1 MSDVYDYNGL
11 ATSLDKEGMIGYT
24 RNFVDDLKAAISAD
38 IGLSSDCDWN
48 GVICLGMG
56 GSGAG
61 GSFLA
66 SLSYRYAGLPFI
78 SWKDYDLPNWWG
90 PDWLVLAT
98 SYSGNTEETI
108 SGIRLA
114 LEGGGTV
121 IGISSGGSLQ
131 EMVDGHEE
139 AAWVEV
145 PGGQPPR
152 SAFGHLF
159 GAQLNVCWSLGLL
172 PRPDSDDLT
181 GMFERLSTASRDS
194 DFLNGGEMAT
204 QIASSLKGRQLGI
217 ISTPALAS
225 VGIRFVNQ
233 CNENAGSFA
242 RGVTIPEMH
251 HNEVVAWDSPG
262 VKEGQA
268 IIMLVWNGVHERV
281 AHRVEWTAEALDVDI
296 AWRIDCEGDMLEA
309 MLHGAHMTDWISLA
323 LALLNGKDPTS
334 IGPISALKEHLGAI
348 E

>member
-1 MSDVYDYNGL
+1 MSDDTDYAKL
-11 ATSLDKEGMIGYT
+11 ASNLDTEDMIGYT
-24 RNFVDDLKAAISAD
+24 RKFVDDLEAAMAID
-38 IGLSSDCDWN
+38 VELFSDGDWN

-66 SLSYRYAGLPFI
+66 SLSDRYAGLPFV

-98 SYSGNTEETI
+98 SYSGNTEETL
-108 SGIRLA
+108 SGVRLA

-131 EMVDGHEE
+131 KMVDGNEE

-145 PGGQPPR
+145 PSGQPPR

-159 GAQLNVCWSLGLL
+159 GAQLNICWSLGLL
-172 PRPDSDDLT
+172 PRPDADELSE
-181 GMFERLSTASRDS
+181 MFERLSEASRDS
-194 DFLNGGEMAT
+194 DFLNGGKMAT
-204 QIASSLKGRQLGI
+204 QIASSLKGRELGV

-233 CNENAGSFA
+233 CNENAGSLA

-262 VKEGQA
+262 ANEGQA
-268 IIMLVWNGVHERV
+268 LIMLVWNGVHERV
-281 AHRVEWTAEALDVDI
+281 AHRVEWTAKALDVDI
-296 AWRIDCEGDMLEA
+296 AWRIDCDGDMLEA

-334 IGPISALKEHLGAI
+334 IGPISALKDHLAAI